1 MMFGR
6 PGGSKGS
13 LYEGGHR
20 VPFIVTV
27 RMHGVTPPTRFNAII
42 GSLFVTPPTRFSQS
56 LKLGQYKSSF
66 FMGNSPVSLHFQW
79 KIPKGILVSSPVQC
93 QFCAQGPGVPAGRVD
108 HSLIAA
114 VDWFVLCLHPLLKIY

>member
-27 RMHGVTPPTRFNAII
+27 RMHGFTMSYLV
-42 GSLFVTPPTRFSQS
+42 PPTRFSQS